1 MKKKI
6 VITGMGAVTPIG
18 SGVDEYWKNL
28 IAGACGIDRIRQFDA
43 EDLAVQIAAEVHSFN
58 LQKYMPKKMIHETD
72 AFTQYAYVAAAEAL
86 ATAGGRNAGEKSTGA
101 GRLAENCREQTG
113 PASRI
118 PAGSGLAGDRQGG
131 EQLKAGQLPANSPE
145 DKRQGGALSTAQ
157 PHSETYRIESSADAD
172 SDGQTPGETTGLPG
186 NSNQVTGS
194 NLPAAPDRMGIVM
207 GTAMAGVATTA
218 ATQEILTNAVH
229 KNVGPRFVPRI
240 LGNIAAAQI
249 AIAHGITGHSVTL
262 STACASGGDAVS
274 AAAMLLQADE
284 ADAVL
289 AVGAESILCPL
300 VIYSLAN
307 AHTLSRVNDDPQHS
321 CRPFDA
327 ERSGFVIGEGG
338 GALVLETEENA
349 LARGATIYAELAGW
363 SNNNDA
369 YHVIKP
375 NPDGISS
382 IKCMKKALAQAGL
395 TPQDIDYI
403 NAHGTGTKLGDK
415 AELSALGQLFGGKS
429 GAGQPRTDQA
439 APEGT
444 TGGAAISSSR
454 ADPGISAA
462 HETQADPGQQPPA
475 DQGGAA
481 GIRPAISSTKGATGH
496 MMGAGGITESIA
508 CIQAIRE
515 GVVPPTL
522 NLEQCDSQL
531 DIVCG
536 ESRRMPVNVAMTNAF
551 GFGGQNSSLIFRRY

>member
-1 MKKKI
+1 MRR
-6 VITGMGAVTPIG
+6 MRSPSTPT
-18 SGVDEYWKNL
+18 W
-28 IAGACGIDRIRQFDA
+28 
-43 EDLAVQIAAEVHSFN
+43 
-58 LQKYMPKKMIHETD
+58 
-72 AFTQYAYVAAAEAL
+72 
-86 ATAGGRNAGEKSTGA
+86 
-101 GRLAENCREQTG
+101 
-113 PASRI
+113 
-118 PAGSGLAGDRQGG
+118 
-131 EQLKAGQLPANSPE
+131 QLPKPWRWLE
-145 DKRQGGALSTAQ
+145 KRMENGQGRMPGCLTI
-157 PHSETYRIESSADAD
+157 RI
-172 SDGQTPGETTGLPG
+172 
-186 NSNQVTGS
+186 V
-194 NLPAAPDRMGIVM
+194 LPADPDQMGIVM

-307 AHTLSRVNDDPQHS
+307 AHTLSRMNDDPQHS

-327 ERSGFVIGEGG
+327 HRSGFVIGEGG

-363 SNNNDA
+363 ANNNEA

-382 IKCMKKALAQAGL
+382 IKCMRKALLRAGL
-395 TPQDIDYI
+395 SPRDVDYI
-403 NAHGTGTKLGDK
+403 NAHGTGTKLGDE
-415 AELSALGQLFGGKS
+415 AELNALGQLF
-429 GAGQPRTDQA
+429 
-439 APEGT
+439 EG
-444 TGGAAISSSR
+444 S
-454 ADPGISAA
+454 
-462 HETQADPGQQPPA
+462 
-475 DQGGAA
+475 
-481 GIRPAISSTKGATGH
+481 AISSTKGATGH
-496 MMGAGGITESIA
+496 MMGAGGITEAIA

-515 GVVPPTL
+515 GIVPPTL
-522 NLEQCDSQL
+522 NLEDCDSDL
-531 DIVCG
+531 DLVRG
-536 ESRRMPVNVAMTNAF
+536 ESRKMTVDTAMTNAF

>member
-1 MKKKI
+1 MEEIVKKKI

-18 SGVDEYWKNL
+18 SGVEEYWNNL
-28 IAGACGIDRIRQFDA
+28 IAGACGIDKIRQFDA
-43 EDLAVQIAAEVHSFN
+43 TDLAVRIAAEVHSFD

-86 ATAGGRNAGEKSTGA
+86 AMAGKKDGERSGENARISGDPDGSA
-101 GRLAENCREQTG
+101 GIG
-113 PASRI
+113 
-118 PAGSGLAGDRQGG
+118 
-131 EQLKAGQLPANSPE
+131 LPADP
-145 DKRQGGALSTAQ
+145 D
-157 PHSETYRIESSADAD
+157 
-172 SDGQTPGETTGLPG
+172 QT
-186 NSNQVTGS
+186 
-194 NLPAAPDRMGIVM
+194 GIVM

-284 ADAVL
+284 ADAIL

-307 AHTLSRVNDDPQHS
+307 AHTLSRMNDDPQHS

-327 ERSGFVIGEGG
+327 HRSGFVIGEGG

-363 SNNNDA
+363 ANNNEA

-375 NPDGISS
+375 NPDGVSS
-382 IKCMKKALAQAGL
+382 IKCMRKALLRAGL
-395 TPQDIDYI
+395 SPQDIDYI
-403 NAHGTGTKLGDK
+403 NAHGTGTKLGDE
-415 AELSALGQLFGGKS
+415 AELNALGQLF
-429 GAGQPRTDQA
+429 
-439 APEGT
+439 E
-444 TGGAAISSSR
+444 SS
-454 ADPGISAA
+454 
-462 HETQADPGQQPPA
+462 
-475 DQGGAA
+475 
-481 GIRPAISSTKGATGH
+481 AISSTKGATGH
-496 MMGAGGITESIA
+496 MMGAGGITEAIA

-515 GVVPPTL
+515 GIVPPTL
-522 NLEQCDSQL
+522 ILEDCDSDL
-531 DIVCG
+531 DLVRG
-536 ESRRMPVNVAMTNAF
+536 ESRKMTVDTAMTNAF

>member
-18 SGVDEYWKNL
+18 SGVDEYWNNL

-43 EDLAVQIAAEVHSFN
+43 DDLAVQIAAEVHSFD
-58 LQKYMPKKMIHETD
+58 LQRYMPKKMIHETD

-86 ATAGGRNAGEKSTGA
+86 AMAGVSDRVAG
-101 GRLAENCREQTG
+101 
-113 PASRI
+113 P
-118 PAGSGLAGDRQGG
+118 D
-131 EQLKAGQLPANSPE
+131 LPA
-145 DKRQGGALSTAQ
+145 D
-157 PHSETYRIESSADAD
+157 
-172 SDGQTPGETTGLPG
+172 
-186 NSNQVTGS
+186 
-194 NLPAAPDRMGIVM
+194 PDRMGIVM

-363 SNNNDA
+363 ANNNDA

-382 IKCMKKALAQAGL
+382 IKCMKKALKQAGL
-395 TPQDIDYI
+395 SPQGIDYI
-403 NAHGTGTKLGDK
+403 NAHGTGTKLGDE
-415 AELSALGQLFGGKS
+415 AELNALGQLFGGKS
-429 GAGQPRTDQA
+429 ESGQSSETWEVL
-439 APEGT
+439 EGST
-444 TGGAAISSSR
+444 
-454 ADPGISAA
+454 
-462 HETQADPGQQPPA
+462 
-475 DQGGAA
+475 GGAA

-515 GVVPPTL
+515 GIVPPTL

-531 DIVCG
+531 DLVCG
-536 ESRRMPVNVAMTNAF
+536 ESRRMPVDTAMTNAF
-551 GFGGQNSSLIFRRY
+551 GFGGQNSSLIFRRYSGGKSNDE

>member
-18 SGVDEYWKNL
+18 SGVEEYWNNL
-28 IAGACGIDRIRQFDA
+28 IAGACGIDKIRQFDA
-43 EDLAVQIAAEVHSFN
+43 TDLAVRIAAEVHSFD

-86 ATAGGRNAGEKSTGA
+86 AMAGKKDGERSGENARMSDD
-101 GRLAENCREQTG
+101 
-113 PASRI
+113 P
-118 PAGSGLAGDRQGG
+118 DRSADIG
-131 EQLKAGQLPANSPE
+131 LPA
-145 DKRQGGALSTAQ
+145 D
-157 PHSETYRIESSADAD
+157 
-172 SDGQTPGETTGLPG
+172 
-186 NSNQVTGS
+186 
-194 NLPAAPDRMGIVM
+194 PDQMGIVM

-307 AHTLSRVNDDPQHS
+307 AHTLSRMNDDPQHS

-327 ERSGFVIGEGG
+327 HRSGFVIGEGG

-363 SNNNDA
+363 ANNNEA

-382 IKCMKKALAQAGL
+382 IKCMRKALLRAGL
-395 TPQDIDYI
+395 SPQDVDYI
-403 NAHGTGTKLGDK
+403 NAHGTGTKLGDE
-415 AELSALGQLFGGKS
+415 AELNALGQLF
-429 GAGQPRTDQA
+429 
-439 APEGT
+439 EG
-444 TGGAAISSSR
+444 S
-454 ADPGISAA
+454 
-462 HETQADPGQQPPA
+462 
-475 DQGGAA
+475 
-481 GIRPAISSTKGATGH
+481 AISSTKGATGH
-496 MMGAGGITESIA
+496 MMGAGGITEAIA

-515 GVVPPTL
+515 GIVPPTL
-522 NLEQCDSQL
+522 NLEDCDSDL
-531 DIVCG
+531 DLVRG
-536 ESRRMPVNVAMTNAF
+536 ESRKTTVDTAMTNAF

>member
-1 MKKKI
+1 MEEIVKKKI

-18 SGVDEYWKNL
+18 SGVEEYWNNL
-28 IAGACGIDRIRQFDA
+28 IAGACGIDKIRQFDA
-43 EDLAVQIAAEVHSFN
+43 TDLAVRIAAEVHSFD

-86 ATAGGRNAGEKSTGA
+86 AMAGKKDGERSGENARMSDDPDRSA
-101 GRLAENCREQTG
+101 G
-113 PASRI
+113 I
-118 PAGSGLAGDRQGG
+118 D
-131 EQLKAGQLPANSPE
+131 LPA
-145 DKRQGGALSTAQ
+145 D
-157 PHSETYRIESSADAD
+157 
-172 SDGQTPGETTGLPG
+172 
-186 NSNQVTGS
+186 
-194 NLPAAPDRMGIVM
+194 PDQMGIVM

-307 AHTLSRVNDDPQHS
+307 AHTLSRMNDDPQHS

-327 ERSGFVIGEGG
+327 HRSGFVIGEGG

-363 SNNNDA
+363 ANNNEA

-382 IKCMKKALAQAGL
+382 IKCMRKALLRAGL
-395 TPQDIDYI
+395 SPQDVDYI
-403 NAHGTGTKLGDK
+403 NAHGTGTKLGDE
-415 AELSALGQLFGGKS
+415 AELNALGQLF
-429 GAGQPRTDQA
+429 
-439 APEGT
+439 EG
-444 TGGAAISSSR
+444 S
-454 ADPGISAA
+454 
-462 HETQADPGQQPPA
+462 
-475 DQGGAA
+475 
-481 GIRPAISSTKGATGH
+481 AISSTKGATGH
-496 MMGAGGITESIA
+496 MMGAGGITEAIA

-515 GVVPPTL
+515 GIVPPTL
-522 NLEQCDSQL
+522 NLEDCDSDL
-531 DIVCG
+531 DFVRG
-536 ESRRMPVNVAMTNAF
+536 ESRKMTVDTAMTNAF